1 MDAEFPGL
9 GPTPTAAGA
18 CVTLYAWRRTDLI
31 GGDRMG
37 SL

>member
-9 GPTPTAAGA
+9 GPTPRRPGPA
-18 CVTLYAWRRTDLI
+18 VTLYAWRRTDLI